1 MAPIHCFQACR
12 HGPYE
17 VLKFEL
23 TIRMGKKSDLNYFEH
38 ARGAGLSIFLKTA
51 FGLKWSEK

>member
-12 HGPYE
+12 HGAYE

-38 ARGAGLSIFLKTA
+38 ARGAGLSIFKKL
-51 FGLKWSEK
+51 LLV

>member
-38 ARGAGLSIFLKTA
+38 ARGAGLSIFLK
-51 FGLKWSEK
+51 LLLV